1 MKPWAKVHDALE
13 ATAISDVIDCR
24 GYNALAIYATFS
36 AAKNW
41 TFAVLGAP
49 APVGYAFVQCYD
61 NVGTAMSKQTNA
73 GLLWIFHNVPDY
85 VQLKATEDE
94 DTAVVTVYASPCIV

>member
-1 MKPWAKVHDALE
+1 MKPWVKIHDKIE
-13 ATAISDVIDCR
+13 ATAISGVIDCR

-49 APVGYAFVQCYD
+49 APVDYAFVQCYD
-61 NVGTAMSKQTNA
+61 NAGTAMSKQTDA
-73 GLLWIFHNVPDY
+73 DMMWIFHNVPDY
-85 VQLKATEDE
+85 VQLKATEDV